1 MENKYWNA
9 AFFDSRDVETIN
21 DMAAMARRQLICVR
35 ELQRDELLRL
45 KMKYPH
51 LTTRDYWPSN
61 ARYIQK
67 PSIKLLPRPL

>member
-1 MENKYWNA
+1 MPTNIECYWNA

-51 LTTRDYWPSN
+51 LTTRD
-61 ARYIQK
+61 
-67 PSIKLLPRPL
+67 

>member
-1 MENKYWNA
+1 MIIKDWQA

-21 DMAAMARRQLICVR
+21 EMAAMARRMLISQR

-51 LTTRDYWPSN
+51 LTTKD
-61 ARYIQK
+61 
-67 PSIKLLPRPL
+67 

>member
-1 MENKYWNA
+1 MKNCKHENYWSA

-21 DMAAMARRQLICVR
+21 DMAAMARRMLISQR

-51 LTTRDYWPSN
+51 LTTRD
-61 ARYIQK
+61 
-67 PSIKLLPRPL
+67 

>member
-1 MENKYWNA
+1 MHIKYWAA

-21 DMAAMARRQLICVR
+21 EMAGMARRMLISQR

-51 LTTRDYWPSN
+51 LTTRD
-61 ARYIQK
+61 
-67 PSIKLLPRPL
+67 

>member
-1 MENKYWNA
+1 MNKYWAA

-21 DMAAMARRQLICVR
+21 DMASMARRMLICQG

-51 LTTRDYWPSN
+51 LTTKD
-61 ARYIQK
+61 
-67 PSIKLLPRPL
+67 

>member
-1 MENKYWNA
+1 MLFIILILTDGVMNKYWAA

-51 LTTRDYWPSN
+51 LTTRD
-61 ARYIQK
+61 
-67 PSIKLLPRPL
+67 

>member
-45 KMKYPH
+45 KMKYQYITP
-51 LTTRDYWPSN
+51 RD
-61 ARYIQK
+61 
-67 PSIKLLPRPL
+67 

>member
-1 MENKYWNA
+1 MFSVQRYWDA

-21 DMAAMARRQLICVR
+21 DMAAMARRMLISQR

-51 LTTRDYWPSN
+51 LTTRD
-61 ARYIQK
+61 
-67 PSIKLLPRPL
+67 

>member
-1 MENKYWNA
+1 MPYKYWNA

-21 DMAAMARRQLICVR
+21 DMASMARRMLISQR

-51 LTTRDYWPSN
+51 LTTRD
-61 ARYIQK
+61 
-67 PSIKLLPRPL
+67 

>member
-1 MENKYWNA
+1 MENKYWAA

-51 LTTRDYWPSN
+51 LTTKD
-61 ARYIQK
+61 
-67 PSIKLLPRPL
+67 

>member
-1 MENKYWNA
+1 MKNLEKKMPTNIERYWAA

-21 DMAAMARRQLICVR
+21 EMAAMARRQLICVR

-51 LTTRDYWPSN
+51 LTTKD
-61 ARYIQK
+61 
-67 PSIKLLPRPL
+67 

>member
-9 AFFDSRDVETIN
+9 AFFDSCDVETIN

-51 LTTRDYWPSN
+51 LTTRD
-61 ARYIQK
+61 
-67 PSIKLLPRPL
+67 

>member
-1 MENKYWNA
+1 MNMKNCKHEDYWSA

-21 DMAAMARRQLICVR
+21 DMAAMARRMLISQR

-51 LTTRDYWPSN
+51 LTTKD
-61 ARYIQK
+61 
-67 PSIKLLPRPL
+67 